1 MYNFYLIFEGIRILI
16 FYILNISKELKV
28 ALIQADL
35 VWENP
40 HENRTR
46 FEHTINSISDTVDV
60 IVLPEMFTTGFT
72 MNAVKLAETMQGTT
86 VLWMQKIAKE
96 KNATILGSIII
107 KENNAFYNR
116 LLFVFPEG
124 KIETYDKRHT
134 FTLAGEDKMFSAG
147 KSKAIISYKGWKICP
162 LICYDLRFPIWV
174 RNTHNYDVLI
184 YVANWPTPRITAWN
198 ALLKARAIENMSY
211 TIGVN
216 RVGEDANEH
225 LYSGHSAGYDCL
237 GNELCKSELK
247 EEILIITLDKESQ
260 QKTRKKFGF
269 LDDMD
274 SFIIQY

>member
-1 MYNFYLIFEGIRILI
+1 M
-16 FYILNISKELKV
+16 NISKELNV

-72 MNAVKLAETMQGTT
+72 MNAVKLAETMEGTT

-96 KNATILGSIII
+96 KNVAILGSIII
-107 KENNAFYNR
+107 KENNVYYNR

-134 FTLAGEDKMFSAG
+134 FTLAGEDKVFLAG
-147 KSKAIISYKGWKICP
+147 KNKLIISYKGWKICP
-162 LICYDLRFPIWV
+162 LICYDLRFPVWA

-184 YVANWPTPRITAWN
+184 YVANWSTPRITAWD

-216 RVGEDANEH
+216 RVGKDANEY
-225 LYSGHSAGYDCL
+225 LYSGHSAVYDCL

-247 EEILIITLDKESQ
+247 EEVLIITLDKESQ

-269 LDDMD
+269 LEDMD
-274 SFIIQY
+274 SFVIQ